1 MPNEQFLN
9 LLASS
14 RTLVMGVLNVTPDS
28 FSDGGQYLDTSA
40 AIKRASMMISEGAD
54 IVDIGGQ
61 STRPAGSNYGTGAE
75 LISTEEELARVTPVI
90 TGIINEHPE
99 AIISIDTFRAEV
111 AEKALSFGAS
121 IINDVSGA
129 TADTEMLEVARKYDA
144 PIVLM
149 HGYGP
154 QFERTSIDEYHY
166 DDVVNNIFTWLRKRI
181 ELAREAGVSVVLAD
195 IGFGFAKSAE
205 DNISVLKHHRRFEKL
220 GVPMVLGISRKATI
234 GKILGDVP
242 PSERLSGSLA
252 GAVWGA
258 LNGAKIIRTHDV
270 KETVD
275 AMKVTDKLLFKN

>member
-28 FSDGGQYLDTSA
+28 FSDGGEYLDTTA
-40 AIKRASMMISEGAD
+40 AIKRASMMIFEGAD
-54 IVDIGGQ
+54 IIDIGGQ
-61 STRPAGSNYGTGAE
+61 STRPAGSSYGAGAE
-75 LISTEEELARVTPVI
+75 LISSEEESARVAPVI

-111 AEKALSFGAS
+111 AEKALSLGAS

-129 TADTEMLEVARKYDA
+129 TADTAMFEVARKHHS
-144 PIVLM
+144 PIILM

-154 QFERTSIDEYHY
+154 QFERTSIDEYQY

-195 IGFGFAKSAE
+195 IGFGFAKGAE
-205 DNISVLKHHRRFEKL
+205 DNISALKHHRRFEKL
-220 GVPMVLGISRKATI
+220 GVPMVLGISRKSTI
-234 GKILGDVP
+234 GKMLGDVP
-242 PSERLSGSLA
+242 PSERLCGSLA

-258 LNGAKIIRTHDV
+258 FV
-270 KETVD
+270 TVQVIGQRCPSVAGVNVFGVEKD
-275 AMKVTDKLLFKN
+275 Y

>member
-9 LLASS
+9 LLAASH
-14 RTLVMGVLNVTPDS
+14 TLVMGVLNVTPDS
-28 FSDGGQYLDTSA
+28 FSDGGQYLDTTA
-40 AIKRASMMISEGAD
+40 AINRASQMISEGAD
-54 IVDIGGQ
+54 IIDIGGQ
-61 STRPAGSNYGTGAE
+61 STRPAGNNYGTGAE
-75 LISTEEELARVTPVI
+75 LICPEEELARVAPVI
-90 TGIINEHPE
+90 TGIVNQHPE

-111 AEKALSFGAS
+111 AEEALSLGAS

-129 TADTEMLEVARKYDA
+129 TADAAMFEVARKQDS
-144 PIVLM
+144 PIILM

-154 QFERTSIDEYHY
+154 QFERTSIDEYQY

-195 IGFGFAKSAE
+195 IGFGFAKGAE
-205 DNISVLKHHRRFEKL
+205 DNISLLKHHRRFEKL
-220 GVPMVLGISRKATI
+220 GVPMVLGISRKSTI
-234 GKILGDVP
+234 GRILGDAP
-242 PSERLSGSLA
+242 PSERLAGSLA